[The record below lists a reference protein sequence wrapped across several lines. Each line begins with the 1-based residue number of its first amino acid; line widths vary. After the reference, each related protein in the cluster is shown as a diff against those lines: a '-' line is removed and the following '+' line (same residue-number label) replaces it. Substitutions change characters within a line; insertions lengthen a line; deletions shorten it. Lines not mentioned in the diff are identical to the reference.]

1 MMIGEIA
8 LPATRHSRC
17 LGRVFALAVLCVLAD
32 PANAAATR
40 CFTTDDG
47 LFPCR
52 FRLTDSNGSFEIT
65 GSGKPRYLLNIVEP
79 GIANGF
85 VTLGGRNIS
94 LPGQYRRST
103 TERGCWVNED
113 TKTKICA
120 F

>member
-1 MMIGEIA
+1 MIGEIA
-8 LPATRHSRC
+8 LRSAQHSTCRR
-17 LGRVFALAVLCVLAD
+17 RVFALAALCVLAN
-32 PANAAATR
+32 PASAGSAR

-47 LFPCR
+47 SFPCR
-52 FRLTDSNGSFEIT
+52 FRLTDRSGSFEIT

-85 VTLGGRNIS
+85 VTLGGRSIS

-103 TERGCWVNED
+103 TERGCWVNDD